1 MWTRML
7 LDMPHSI
14 LTLGIFPLAEI
25 KLRQSTEFS
34 IIYAI
39 DSVLWQIPQGDV
51 FPRIVDTIKELLCFF
66 SV

>member
-25 KLRQSTEFS
+25 KLRQSTKFS

-39 DSVLWQIPQGDV
+39 DSVLWQMQQGDV